1 MNPVVSR
8 SASIKELSFGVVLV
22 AAVLVG
28 SLWGCL
34 GFISEWALIASGW
47 PAPVAQAWF
56 QVIGLTSCVSTAI
69 VFAMALSRNHHWRKD
84 AVIGLGLYLLLLWLT
99 PRSFTYDTGLYHL
112 PIITHLQQIGLEW
125 NLGWLH
131 SRYAFFNLPL
141 YGQAAIARVAGSVAL
156 PSLNG
161 LVLAGLLLFLLDQTR
176 RQPRL
181 IIPCL
186 IVSGALLIPSEATE
200 SFHSFNAD
208 FTLGCVFLMSTVL
221 TLNSSVAHSPERR
234 AAFLLAA
241 LMPAI
246 KLSGAFLLPV
256 FAAASIR
263 RWGITECIRELG
275 KCAGLIALIAST
287 AGLFGWITTGYLAYP
302 VASTGPLRRESIA
315 KENVVNEAKF
325 NTAAWARYAYSGQIS
340 SIKSDAK
347 PVEWLPQWSKSL
359 NGKRMLSYLMLS
371 AIATATSWHRSS
383 KASIL
388 PVVLVANT
396 GFWAAAILILPPDP
410 RFYLGPILLTLYALG
425 LELTDIMAPNSL
437 KEQKR
442 LGAKFICAVACMTT
456 LTSLWRHSDVPRNAF
471 PAATFENNAR
481 VVTGAYRPLKKVQR
495 AKNGTCWN
503 LEAPCI
509 P

>member
-1 MNPVVSR
+1 MALRRNR
-8 SASIKELSFGVVLV
+8 EWRQD
-22 AAVLVG
+22 AA
-28 SLWGCL
+28 
-34 GFISEWALIASGW
+34 
-47 PAPVAQAWF
+47 
-56 QVIGLTSCVSTAI
+56 IGLS
-69 VFAMALSRNHHWRKD
+69 
-84 AVIGLGLYLLLLWLT
+84 LYLLLLWLT

-112 PIITHLQQIGLEW
+112 PVITHLQEIGLEW

-161 LVLAGLLLFLLDQTR
+161 LVLTGLLLFLLDQTR
-176 RQPRL
+176 RQSRL
-181 IIPCL
+181 LVTAL

-221 TLNSSVAHSPERR
+221 TLNSSVEHSPERR

-246 KLSGAFLLPV
+246 KLSGVFLLPV
-256 FAAASIR
+256 FASASIR
-263 RWGITECIRELG
+263 RWGITQCIRELG

-302 VASTGPLRRESIA
+302 VASTGPLRSESIA
-315 KENVVNEAKF
+315 KKNVVNEAKF
-325 NTAAWARYAYSGQIS
+325 STTAWARYAYSGQIS
-340 SIKSDAK
+340 SIKSDAT
-347 PVEWLPQWSKSL
+347 PMEWLPQWSKSL

-371 AIATATSWHRSS
+371 AIVAVMSWHRSNKDS
-383 KASIL
+383 NL
-388 PVVLVANT
+388 PVMLVANT

-410 RFYLGPILLTLYALG
+410 RFYLGAILLTLYALG
-425 LELTDIMAPNSL
+425 LELTNLIAPNSL

-442 LGAKFICAVACMTT
+442 PAAIFICAVTCITT

-471 PAATFENNAR
+471 PAATFENDAR
-481 VVTGAYRPLKKVQR
+481 VVTGAYRPLKKVHR